1 METGRGREK
10 QGRAGRGTETRERE
24 RGATWRSLGAVHAPA
39 SRTPRGS
46 RETAELARRG
56 KKIGARVG
64 AAGRKEEMGLEQ
76 ELGDL
81 RLQQEH
87 RAEERRK
94 KHDTWLGKN
103 PREGVAADKA
113 RRQEKIR
120 GGEERRH
127 IFLFS
132 WIFFLFLFIKRIT
145 DILESRFLVI

>member
-10 QGRAGRGTETRERE
+10 QGRVGRDKETRERE
-24 RGATWRSLGAVHAPA
+24 RGVTWRSLAAVQAPA

-56 KKIGARVG
+56 KKIGARAG

-81 RLQQEH
+81 GLEQGLGDLGLQQEH

-94 KHDTWLGKN
+94 KHGTRLGKN
-103 PREGVAADKA
+103 PGEGTAADKA
-113 RRQEKIR
+113 RRQEKIG
-120 GGEERRH
+120 GGEERR
-127 IFLFS
+127 
-132 WIFFLFLFIKRIT
+132 
-145 DILESRFLVI
+145 

>member
-10 QGRAGRGTETRERE
+10 QGRVGRDKETRERE
-24 RGATWRSLGAVHAPA
+24 RGVTWRSLAAVQAPA

-56 KKIGARVG
+56 KKIGARAG

-81 RLQQEH
+81 GLQQGH

-94 KHDTWLGKN
+94 KHGTRLGKN
-103 PREGVAADKA
+103 PGEG
-113 RRQEKIR
+113 RRQIRPSARKRSDEEKSGDRFFFGFSFFFIR
-120 GGEERRH
+120 ESQ
-127 IFLFS
+127 IF
-132 WIFFLFLFIKRIT
+132 
-145 DILESRFLVI
+145 